1 MNAPF
6 DTKNAVASALDHAAV
21 RIFTFAACVAY
32 FFALWNS
39 GMPSII
45 AGSALFVLVLL
56 CIGLI
61 ERRTL
66 SARDR
71 ILRERAGGMI
81 AISELIEMPT
91 GRASAAV
98 CALLCDTLDA
108 ERISDCAMRYG
119 GETWLVRCA
128 QCMQGSSVGEGD
140 VLAAHRARIEAGLDK
155 CVIVSTG
162 GVSPAATRAGEW
174 MEPPV
179 RLIDGHQL
187 ARIAGRIHPA
197 TDAEM
202 ARHAKR
208 QRSPFS
214 WARIRALALSPVKL
228 RRHLLC
234 AFLLMVLYIVWPSLL
249 VLISCLMSYALAL
262 LCARENRRRFDL
274 S

>member
-6 DTKNAVASALDHAAV
+6 DTKNRLAAALDRAAV
-21 RIFTFAACVAY
+21 RALIFAGCVAY
-32 FFALWNS
+32 FFALWHR
-39 GMPSII
+39 GAPSLI

-56 CIGLI
+56 CLALI

-66 SARDR
+66 ATRER
-71 ILRERAGGMI
+71 VLRERAGGMI

-91 GRASAAV
+91 GRASATV

-108 ERISDCAMRYG
+108 ERLADDAMRYG
-119 GETWLVRCA
+119 GRTWLVRCA
-128 QCMQGSSVGEGD
+128 QCMQGGSIGEGD
-140 VLAAHRARIEAGLDK
+140 VLAAHRARIEVGLEQ
-155 CVIVSTG
+155 CVLVSTG

-187 ARIAGRIHPA
+187 ARIAGRLHPA

-214 WARIRALALSPVKL
+214 WARIRALALSPAKQ

-234 AFLLMVLYIVWPSLL
+234 AFLLMLLYLVWPSLV
-249 VLISCLMSYALAL
+249 VLISCLMSFALAM

-274 S
+274 P